1 MILNEQQ
8 REVAVSAL
16 VDNDFDH
23 FSMSG
28 DALELLNSYL
38 VYGHKGYNDYTNDEL
53 VSELRKRDMFDRLFE
68 SV

>member
-16 VDNDFDH
+16 VDNDFDTI
-23 FSMSG
+23 MSG

-38 VYGHKGYNDYTNDEL
+38 MYGHKGYNDYTNDEL
-53 VSELRKRDMFDRLFE
+53 VSELRERDMMDILE
-68 SV
+68 

>member
-16 VDNDFDH
+16 VDNDFDTI
-23 FSMSG
+23 MSG

-38 VYGHKGYNDYTNDEL
+38 MYGHKGYNDYTNDEL
-53 VSELRKRDMFDRLFE
+53 VSELCERDMLNIFE